1 MILKITDK
9 QPLTE
14 WKRRIRPYLATF
26 VRDWWEK
33 SYLKTW
39 EDYKENFSDV
49 LSNGRQTLSVKI
61 DEIDKLVAKY
71 DVQLHYNAMGSKVAN
86 KNLLEINKVL
96 AEIEELIVY
105 MNLIL

>member
-1 MILKITDK
+1 MCQIRKVDDWDSQVDYIYDILYPRTRTVAQQSKDQNVERSMLNK
-9 QPLTE
+9 Q
-14 WKRRIRPYLATF
+14 
-26 VRDWWEK
+26 
-33 SYLKTW
+33 
-39 EDYKENFSDV
+39 
-49 LSNGRQTLSVKI
+49 I